1 MKMEQL
7 LKEKRN
13 MNLKAEKYVRKWI
26 KLLKAIKLSKKGFS
40 ERSIREDR
48 ENH

>member
-1 MKMEQL
+1 MEQP
-7 LKEKRN
+7 LKERRD
-13 MNLKAEKYVRKWI
+13 MNIKAKEYVNKWI
-26 KLLKAIKLSKKGFS
+26 KLLKAVKPSKKGFS

>member
-1 MKMEQL
+1 MDPTF
-7 LKEKRN
+7 
-13 MNLKAEKYVRKWI
+13 KAREYVNKWI